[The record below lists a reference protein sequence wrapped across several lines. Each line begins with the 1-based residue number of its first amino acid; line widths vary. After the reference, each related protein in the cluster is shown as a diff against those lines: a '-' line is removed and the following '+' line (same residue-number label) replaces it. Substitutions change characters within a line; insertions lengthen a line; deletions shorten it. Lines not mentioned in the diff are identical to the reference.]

1 MEPVYCKLPQKT
13 SKRNRSTDKDSPD
26 LTVQK
31 KHYSSAMTI
40 TLDDLNKALKAQSD
54 QLMNWFA
61 DRLSDQEKNWQA
73 ANNVLIERI
82 EKLEKKEQSRERQ
95 EKRRNVVISGLECDK
110 KNALQIAKQ
119 FLNDNLDID
128 PIKIRD
134 VVRCIERRNNN
145 IIIVEME
152 TEADK
157 WRAVNNGRLLQNK
170 AETKSVYI
178 RGDTTYAERQIQ
190 YSIRQ
195 KLKQLRSEGASIKR
209 EPKGVYT
216 INNCPLSWSEEKMD
230 FIPAKKTFPAGDERH
245 RD

>member
-1 MEPVYCKLPQKT
+1 
-13 SKRNRSTDKDSPD
+13 
-26 LTVQK
+26 
-31 KHYSSAMTI
+31 MTI

-145 IIIVEME
+145 II
-152 TEADK
+152 
-157 WRAVNNGRLLQNK
+157 
-170 AETKSVYI
+170 
-178 RGDTTYAERQIQ
+178 
-190 YSIRQ
+190 
-195 KLKQLRSEGASIKR
+195 
-209 EPKGVYT
+209 
-216 INNCPLSWSEEKMD
+216 
-230 FIPAKKTFPAGDERH
+230 
-245 RD
+245 